1 MSAKLILKPT
11 FVVISDTKIQSV
23 THDSIEDAKSALQLY
38 QHYQKLEA
46 SGGVSAALKELYQAG
61 KRMQWKVPGID

>member
-1 MSAKLILKPT
+1 LAAEITVKLTSDFIL
-11 FVVISDTKIQSV
+11 DTKIQSV

-46 SGGVSAALKELYQAG
+46 SGGVGAALKELYQAG

>member
-1 MSAKLILKPT
+1 MLIFLD
-11 FVVISDTKIQSV
+11 IKIQSV

-46 SGGVSAALKELYQAG
+46 SGGVSTALKELYQAG